1 MVALAAAIWAPLAL
15 RLVLGIE
22 FLVHGYPKLFK
33 QFKGTADF
41 LAGLGFKPGLFWALV
56 LGVTEFFGGLAL
68 LVGFA
73 SRLAAGL
80 LMVSMLVA
88 TLLKIF
94 KWKVPFAKGNDAG
107 WEWDWLI
114 LGGLVALFLLG
125 SGPWSVDQVLGWG
138 WG

>member
-68 LVGFA
+68 LAGFA
-73 SRLAAGL
+73 SRVAAGL
-80 LMVSMLVA
+80 LIVSMLVA